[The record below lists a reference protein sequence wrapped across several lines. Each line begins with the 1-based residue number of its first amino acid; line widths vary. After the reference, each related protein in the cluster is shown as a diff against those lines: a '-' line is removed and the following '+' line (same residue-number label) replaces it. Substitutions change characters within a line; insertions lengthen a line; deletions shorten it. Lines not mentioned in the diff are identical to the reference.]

1 MDWSIKTLV
10 KVPFYVHR
18 SYMTEREERTRQF
31 SERLKSIV
39 PTGSGRDFAKKAG
52 VGYSTIHNYLKGISS
67 PTLDNLLL
75 LAKAGGVSVEWLATG
90 KESTKAM
97 STDQIGITLQIPFI
111 DSDEYLFMNSSTFP
125 DLQEKAESLAAL
137 RVSTDVMEPTFLV
150 DSILLIDQQNKQLK
164 DGKVVVLHKE
174 GNYLYK
180 RVQVVPDGYNLS
192 SDNTKYS
199 AMIVNQD
206 SLSSFDVLGEVLI
219 VLNHL

>member
-1 MDWSIKTLV
+1 
-10 KVPFYVHR
+10 
-18 SYMTEREERTRQF
+18 MTEREERTRQF

-52 VGYSTIHNYLKGISS
+52 VGYSTVHNYLKGISS

-90 KESTKAM
+90 KESIKAM

-150 DSILLIDQQNKQLK
+150 DSILLIDQHNKQLK
-164 DGKVVVLHKE
+164 DGKVVVLHKD

>member
-1 MDWSIKTLV
+1 MAGKKESV
-10 KVPFYVHR
+10 
-18 SYMTEREERTRQF
+18 EQF

-39 PTGSGRDFAKKAG
+39 PSGSGRDFAKKAG
-52 VGYSTIHNYLKGISS
+52 IGYSTVHNYLQAVSS
-67 PTLDNLLL
+67 PTLENLVL

-90 KESTKAM
+90 KEFSKSAN
-97 STDQIGITLQIPFI
+97 TDQAEELLKIPFI
-111 DSDEYLFMNSSTFP
+111 DRDDFLLLDSGTFP
-125 DLQEKAESLAAL
+125 DLQEKAKSLAAL

-150 DSILLIDQQNKQLK
+150 DSILLIDQQHKQLK

-174 GNYLYK
+174 GSYLYK

-192 SDNTKYS
+192 SDNPKYS

-206 SLSSFDVLGEVLI
+206 SLSSFDVLGEVLV

>member
-1 MDWSIKTLV
+1 MAGKKESV
-10 KVPFYVHR
+10 
-18 SYMTEREERTRQF
+18 EQF

-39 PTGSGRDFAKKAG
+39 PSGSGRDFAKKAG
-52 VGYSTIHNYLKGISS
+52 IGYSTVHNYLQAVSS
-67 PTLDNLLL
+67 PTLENLVL

-90 KESTKAM
+90 KEFSKSANTNQAEELLK
-97 STDQIGITLQIPFI
+97 IPFI
-111 DSDEYLFMNSSTFP
+111 DSNDFLLLDSGVFP
-125 DLQEKAESLAAL
+125 DLQEKEGSLAAL

-150 DSILLIDQQNKQLK
+150 GSILLVDQQHKQLK

-192 SDNTKYS
+192 SDNPKYS

>member
-1 MDWSIKTLV
+1 
-10 KVPFYVHR
+10 
-18 SYMTEREERTRQF
+18 MTEREERTKQF

-150 DSILLIDQQNKQLK
+150 DSILLIDQHNKQLK